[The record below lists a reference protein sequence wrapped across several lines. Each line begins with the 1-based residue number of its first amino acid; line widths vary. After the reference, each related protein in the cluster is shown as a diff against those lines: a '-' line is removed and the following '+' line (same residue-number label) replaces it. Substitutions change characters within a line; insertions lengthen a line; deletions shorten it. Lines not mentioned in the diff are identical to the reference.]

1 MHSARKINLFPSL
14 FKETALE
21 ECEFSFGPPPEDF
34 VSLCSQINVKTVITG
49 MTRKKKKSLVLI
61 KPSIL
66 LTGVCGENSNPAWF
80 QVVVDVLRQVRSTHS
95 T

>member
-14 FKETALE
+14 LKEMALE
-21 ECEFSFGPPPEDF
+21 ECEFF

-49 MTRKKKKSLVLI
+49 MTRKKKKKSLVLI